1 MKRFICSTVLKAG
14 RLARRYRRHLA
25 ELAVEAKSEK
35 DLVSEADRAV
45 ERFIRSRIEKRF
57 PDHAIAGE
65 EFAPKAGS
73 GKRWQIDPIDGS
85 CFMPKPAAA
94 QRSTENRF
102 TAAERKILRR
112 RC

>member
-1 MKRFICSTVLKAG
+1 MKRFICSTILKAG
-14 RLARRYRRHLA
+14 RLARRYRRHLTDLTI
-25 ELAVEAKSEK
+25 EEKSEK

-73 GKRWQIDPIDGS
+73 GKRWQIDPIDGTIS
-85 CFMPKPAAA
+85 FLYGQPHYCVSMAF
-94 QRSTENRF
+94 E
-102 TAAERKILRR
+102 EDGV
-112 RC
+112 

>member
-45 ERFIRSRIEKRF
+45 ERLIRARIGKRF
-57 PDHAIAGE
+57 PDCGRGVCSE
-65 EFAPKAGS
+65 S
-73 GKRWQIDPIDGS
+73 RKRQTV
-85 CFMPKPAAA
+85 A
-94 QRSTENRF
+94 NRPD
-102 TAAERKILRR
+102 
-112 RC
+112 